1 MCSSDHFQQCL
12 KEPNC
17 TAKPRFVLSLH
28 RDKGATAP
36 LITLLLQ
43 PPAQAVAKSA
53 VTSVDGPIL
62 LLNGRVENKTVG
74 EVCLEC

>member
-1 MCSSDHFQQCL
+1 MCSSDHFLQCL

-17 TAKPRFVLSLH
+17 TAKSRFVLSLH
-28 RDKGATAP
+28 LDKCTTVQ
-36 LITLLLQ
+36 LITMLLQ

-62 LLNGRVENKTVG
+62 LLNGRVENTQD
-74 EVCLEC
+74 CC